1 MASLDEGDIHV
12 RKPWFALLLGGGAVR
27 WLSPQRGPWGSF
39 GLWVWGPWHQVRLK
53 ALGSRDVHPH
63 GDCILSAE
71 KGMGRTEQGAALSR
85 AGWDAGGG
93 NNGNPTGTGAL
104 PATQAPE
111 QCPPA
116 LPKLPLGRAAS
127 GYNPSPPAPTSP
139 PRRHRGLPAAGS
151 ERVTE
156 GGDAPGPHRYGHGRR
171 WAPSPGPGKPRAK
184 PPRGR
189 SPPGCGRRAEDAA
202 GSGGAA
208 PALPQPGG
216 GGAGAGAGR
225 EGAERRGRGSA
236 GVAPEAGCPRRR
248 GREGGKE
255 ASRHFSSPRRS
266 ARSQAVRRGWA
277 GRLGTAP
284 GLRYL

>member
-1 MASLDEGDIHV
+1 M

-27 WLSPQRGPWGSF
+27 WLSPQRVPWGSF

-116 LPKLPLGRAAS
+116 LPRLPLGRAAS
-127 GYNPSPPAPTSP
+127 ERLQPRIPVPLRRGAHGCQHPTSQCPRLSKLNIPVPPCVNAQHRGAPPPSRCPHTLVLHVPVPQIPAPHDPQPTGDVHDAHP
-139 PRRHRGLPAAGS
+139 QPRRHPVLCSALLSAAVLKIRAPSGFQLTTCKVNFCSCCSALMLSPAAQLK
-151 ERVTE
+151 V
-156 GGDAPGPHRYGHGRR
+156 
-171 WAPSPGPGKPRAK
+171 
-184 PPRGR
+184 
-189 SPPGCGRRAEDAA
+189 
-202 GSGGAA
+202 GAFVPLTRKVIGIDTDSDSVPWHCA
-208 PALPQPGG
+208 QLT
-216 GGAGAGAGR
+216 
-225 EGAERRGRGSA
+225 
-236 GVAPEAGCPRRR
+236 
-248 GREGGKE
+248 
-255 ASRHFSSPRRS
+255 
-266 ARSQAVRRGWA
+266 
-277 GRLGTAP
+277 LG
-284 GLRYL
+284 